1 MFKLTEVYNTL
12 LPMVQRL
19 LVNLWLKSEFNLR
32 LVQLVIE
39 LIMMWI
45 MKFVL

>member
-1 MFKLTEVYNTL
+1 
-12 LPMVQRL
+12 MVQRL
-19 LVNLWLKSEFNLR
+19 LVNLWLKSEFNLRLIYLR